1 MPRYENEHEE
11 AVVAAESRPK
21 LKRPP
26 LYKVLIHNDNF
37 TTMDFVVFVLTTIF
51 QHSETEATL
60 IMLQVHLQGVGVAG
74 IYTHEIAET
83 KVAKVTE
90 LAQSYEYP
98 LLCTMEETDE
108 QG

>member
-11 AVVAAESRPK
+11 AVVAESRPK

-37 TTMDFVVFVLTTIF
+37 TTMDFVVFVLTNIF

-74 IYTHEIAET
+74 VYTHEIAET
-83 KVAKVTE
+83 KVTRVTE